1 MKHNWTYKKLGEVV
15 KCYRGLTYSKADEV
29 PVSSKMVLRSNN
41 IDLNTH
47 ALNFDEIKC
56 VREDLPIADDRK
68 LKKDSIFICMSNGS
82 MQHLGKVAYVDKDYD
97 YAFGGFMGL
106 IVPNP
111 QEVFPKY
118 VYYSL
123 LAPTFLATI
132 LREGRGANINNLR
145 FTDLENYSLP
155 MPSKDE
161 QQSIVRELD
170 GINRLIDLQEEQLSE
185 YDRLAQSLFY
195 TTFGDPTTNPKGWE
209 IKKLSDVVSE
219 ECKMSYGIVQPGD
232 DIEDGVPVVRP
243 IDFKDSEYIQRKGL
257 KKTLPSISDSYKRT
271 ILRGDEILICVRG
284 TTGTMGLATPELKG
298 CNVTRGIV
306 PLYFRNEMNKWF
318 MYKYLKSNFAQNIIA
333 ENTYGAT
340 LKQINISALRSI
352 PIMCPPLALQ
362 QTFAAQ
368 IEAIEQQKALIRRSL
383 EHTRTL
389 LAARMPYYFE

>member
-29 PVSSKMVLRSNN
+29 SVSSKMVLRSNN
-41 IDLNTH
+41 IDLDTH

-123 LAPTFLATI
+123 LAPNFLATI

-155 MPSKDE
+155 MPAKDE
-161 QQSIVRELD
+161 QESIVAELD
-170 GINRLIDLQEEQLSE
+170 GINRLIDLQEEQLRE

-195 TTFGDPTTNPKGWE
+195 TTFGDPATNPKGWE
-209 IKKLSDVVSE
+209 VKKLGDIATVKIGPFGSLLHTSDYIKGGVPLVNPIHMKNGYVIADDNFTVSE
-219 ECKMSYGIVQPGD
+219 QKAKELSSYRMSSGDFIFARRGDIGRCAIVTNKEDGFLCGTGSLFVRFDNTILPIYALFWTKCESFVDELTSQAKGATMLNINCGIVENLN
-232 DIEDGVPVVRP
+232 I
-243 IDFKDSEYIQRKGL
+243 
-257 KKTLPSISDSYKRT
+257 
-271 ILRGDEILICVRG
+271 
-284 TTGTMGLATPELKG
+284 
-298 CNVTRGIV
+298 
-306 PLYFRNEMNKWF
+306 PL
-318 MYKYLKSNFAQNIIA
+318 
-333 ENTYGAT
+333 
-340 LKQINISALRSI
+340 
-352 PIMCPPLALQ
+352 PPLALQ
-362 QTFAAQ
+362 QTFAVQ
-368 IEAIEQQKALIRRSL
+368 IEAIEQQKALIRNSL

-389 LAARMPYYFE
+389 LAARMQYYFE

>member
-41 IDLNTH
+41 IDLDTH

-123 LAPTFLATI
+123 LAPNFLATI

-155 MPSKDE
+155 MPAKDE
-161 QQSIVRELD
+161 QQAIVRELD
-170 GINRLIDLQEEQLSE
+170 GINRLIDLQEEQLRE

-195 TTFGDPTTNPKGWE
+195 TTFGDPATNPKEWE
-209 IKKLSDVVSE
+209 VKKLGDYFHIGSSKRVFQSEWKSKGVPFYRAREVVKLAKDGFVDNDLFIDE
-219 ECKMSYGIVQPGD
+219 ELYAEYASKYGVPAAGDILVTGVGTLGITYIVKENDRFYYKDGNIICLHKNT
-232 DIEDGVPVVRP
+232 DIESLF
-243 IDFKDSEYIQRKGL
+243 IDFLFKTPYLRAQIENCSGATVGTYTIDRA
-257 KKTLPSISDSYKRT
+257 KKT
-271 ILRGDEILICVRG
+271 EI
-284 TTGTMGLATPELKG
+284 
-298 CNVTRGIV
+298 IV
-306 PLYFRNEMNKWF
+306 P
-318 MYKYLKSNFAQNIIA
+318 
-333 ENTYGAT
+333 
-340 LKQINISALRSI
+340 
-352 PIMCPPLALQ
+352 PLSLQ

-368 IEAIEQQKALIRRSL
+368 IEAIEQQKALVRKSL
-383 EHTRTL
+383 DETRTL
-389 LAARMPYYFE
+389 LAARMQYYFE